1 MRKEGIGI
9 AAGSSAV
16 RRLLVKRTVTVG
28 YQRPLDEA
36 AATTDWSERVDEE
49 RFNISIRKFLKV
61 VGVTSQREIESAV
74 RAALSEGRI
83 GASALDAVMTLEM
96 PALGVRHVI
105 DGRIEVGGD
114 AGERRDDESP

>member
-1 MRKEGIGI
+1 M
-9 AAGSSAV
+9 
-16 RRLLVKRTVTVG
+16 KRTVTVG